1 MNNII
6 KSYILVFIQFFCLG
20 FILITSPVFQSSQIT
35 ILFFC
40 TGVFLVCWSI
50 ITMKIDNLTAVP
62 IPKEQAKLITKGP
75 YSIIRHPMYLAL
87 LLIVIPL
94 VIDNFTYL
102 NLLVCIVLIIC
113 LLYKID
119 FEEKLLIRKF
129 DNYKDYMKKTNR
141 IIPYIY

>member
-1 MNNII
+1 
-6 KSYILVFIQFFCLG
+6 
-20 FILITSPVFQSSQIT
+20 
-35 ILFFC
+35 
-40 TGVFLVCWSI
+40 
-50 ITMKIDNLTAVP
+50 MKIDNLTAVP
-62 IPKEQAKLITKGP
+62 IPKEKAKLITKGP

-94 VIDNFTYL
+94 VIDNFTYTR
-102 NLLVCIVLIIC
+102 LLVCIFLIIC

-119 FEEKLLIRKF
+119 FEEKLLIKKF